1 MKAAPSNKFN
11 KNINNKLGQ
20 GISALISA
28 EKHNSRN
35 ILYNNL
41 RVEVVDLEIDKIKA
55 GSCQPRYN
63 FNENDLEELAQS
75 IKENDVIQPIIVRP
89 IDEKEG
95 KYEIIAGERRFRASK
110 IANLKT
116 IPAIIKKLN
125 NHQALEMALIE
136 NIQRSELSVIEEAKG
151 FKRLSTDFSYNQ
163 EHIARKVGKSRSHV
177 ANLMRLLSLPES
189 VQSLVDDNLIT
200 MGHARALINC
210 SNAEEVAHLILEK
223 SLTVRDVENIAN
235 NKIKLK
241 PIQRN
246 SAETINE
253 IEDMTK
259 IINNL
264 SNMDAKIKYN
274 NAKNTG
280 QITLKFKDL
289 ALLKNLIQILQND
302 NKSQ

>member
-1 MKAAPSNKFN
+1 MTNTIKLKKGLGRGLSSLIGDSVSTSKSNKISISSLIRNRYQPRKIFN
-11 KNINNKLGQ
+11 KEQ
-20 GISALISA
+20 M
-28 EKHNSRN
+28 
-35 ILYNNL
+35 
-41 RVEVVDLEIDKIKA
+41 
-55 GSCQPRYN
+55 
-63 FNENDLEELAQS
+63 EELTNS
-75 IKENDVIQPIIVRP
+75 IKERGIIQPIIVRKL
-89 IDEKEG
+89 DKVEG
-95 KYEIIAGERRFRASK
+95 KFEIIAGERRFRASK